1 MPTRF
6 YPTSHD
12 ERIRGRLLIEWLVVS
27 IIALLIVWG
36 LTFSSFVER
45 TDNVVYDTLS
55 SLKTRTPA
63 DDIVIVAI
71 DEESVHT
78 IGRFPWPR
86 EVHAELLDKLT
97 KAKPRA
103 IGYDVLFGEPSE
115 GDDALVASAFNASML
130 IVPMTFVVPGTNG
143 APFDPDMPLPA
154 LGAVTHI
161 GHVAIQ
167 PDKDGIVRRVGLEA
181 GGGDKVWPHF
191 AEVLYRKTEGHPSP
205 TYEKAHVPLPADA
218 FSLGAQILIPFAGPA
233 GSYRTISFSSVL
245 KDEVPP
251 EIFANKIVL
260 IGSTASGLR
269 DQYAVPH
276 GTMPGVEIM
285 ANVLDDL
292 RTGQSVRAAKPK
304 IALMF
309 ALVPV
314 VLLLIGFLLFPPWV
328 NLLLGLVLIAATF
341 LSSSFILFALGV
353 WMPVTARLI
362 GLMLIYPLW
371 AWRRLEAVS
380 AYMERELNQLGL
392 EPDALPGRELP
403 AVSFRFPHEA
413 IEEQT
418 TKLHNAIARV
428 RDLRRFF
435 ADSVQGLPDATLIL
449 DHDATVV
456 LANREA
462 EALFTPLIGSG
473 KAPGLTDLLLHLSAD
488 EETAARTPDRDR
500 EIRARDGRIFVFRLV
515 PLLAAQGERVG
526 SIARLTDITT
536 IRLAVRQRED
546 ALELLTH
553 DMRSPQASILAILEN
568 KDEDPASAKAR
579 IAGYARRTLDLA
591 ENFVQLARAE
601 ARNLAEELL
610 DMSALLM
617 DAMDDQWVL
626 ASKAGIKLVSE
637 GEDEEHLVRGDRS
650 LLTRSLI
657 NVISN
662 AVKYSESGTTV
673 TCSLSVGR
681 RSVGGPQMVLCRIAD
696 QGRGIP
702 EEALDSL
709 FERYQR
715 LASVGRRDA
724 GGAGIGLSFVRTVIQ
739 RHGGIIEVTSA
750 PGEGAT
756 FWIWLP
762 QAEDEVAA
770 E

>member
-6 YPTSHD
+6 YPANAD
-12 ERIRGRLLIEWLVVS
+12 ERMRGRLLIEWLVVS
-27 IIALLIVWG
+27 IIALLIVWA

-45 TDNVVYDTLS
+45 TDNVVYDTMS
-55 SLKTRTPA
+55 ALKTRPPA
-63 DDIVIVAI
+63 EDIVIVAI
-71 DEESVHT
+71 DEASLRQ

-86 EVHAELLDKLT
+86 EVHAELLEKLA

-103 IGYDVLFGEPSE
+103 IGYDVLFDEPSE
-115 GDDALVASAFNASML
+115 GDDALVAAAFNAQRL
-130 IVPMTFVVPGTNG
+130 VVPMTFVVPGTNG
-143 APFDPDMPLPA
+143 QPFDLDMPLPA
-154 LGAVTHI
+154 LGAVTRI

-181 GGGDKVWPHF
+181 GGGQLVRPHF
-191 AEVLYRKTEGHPSP
+191 AETLYRLTEGHPSP
-205 TYEKAHVPLPADA
+205 TFDKVHVPLPGDA

-245 KDEVPP
+245 QGEVPP
-251 EIFANKIVL
+251 EIFTDKIVL

-292 RTGQSVRAAKPK
+292 RTNHSVRIAKPK
-304 IALMF
+304 VALTF
-309 ALVPV
+309 ALLPV
-314 VLLLIGFLLFPPWV
+314 VLLLIGFLLFPPWI
-328 NLLLGLVLIAATF
+328 NLLLGLVLIVLTFVSSTTF
-341 LSSSFILFALGV
+341 LLAFGV

-380 AYMERELNQLGL
+380 AYMARELNQLGA
-392 EPDALPGRELP
+392 EPDTLPGRDIP
-403 AVSFRFPHEA
+403 SVPYRFPHEA

-449 DHDATVV
+449 DHDAQVV

-462 EALFTPLIGSG
+462 EALLAPLGEPGSRPSLG
-473 KAPGLTDLLLHLSAD
+473 YLLAYLSA
-488 EETAARTPDRDR
+488 EEDGDKVSFRDR
-500 EIRARDGRIFVFRLV
+500 EIKARDGRIFVFRLV

-568 KDEDPASAKAR
+568 KDENPESAKAR

-601 ARNLAEELL
+601 ARNLAEEVL
-610 DMSALLM
+610 DLSALLM

-626 ASKAGIKLVSE
+626 ASKKTIKLVSQ
-637 GEDEEHLVRGDRS
+637 GEEEEHLVRGDRS

-673 TCSLSVGR
+673 TCALSVEPR
-681 RSVGGPQMVLCRIAD
+681 HEGGEPMVLCRITD

-702 EEALDSL
+702 EDALDSL

-739 RHGGIIEVTSA
+739 RHGGIIEATSP

-762 QAEDEVAA
+762 QAEDEIA
-770 E
+770 ED